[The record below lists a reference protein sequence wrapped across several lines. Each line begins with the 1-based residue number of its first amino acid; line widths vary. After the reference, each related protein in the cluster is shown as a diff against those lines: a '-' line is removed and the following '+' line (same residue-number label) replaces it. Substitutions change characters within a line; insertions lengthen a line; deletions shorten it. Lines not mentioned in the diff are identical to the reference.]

1 MISDFFQTHVGNG
14 NGAQGEHLKVA
25 ELLQAWT
32 ENSEGMQPSNSWVP
46 FFSCFINIGCVKI
59 KHALKYGFFTW

>member
-32 ENSEGMQPSNSWVP
+32 ENSEGMKP
-46 FFSCFINIGCVKI
+46 I
-59 KHALKYGFFTW
+59 K